1 MARNKRTWQVWLR
14 RASQTVFLLLFL
26 YLFLQT
32 VYHPVN
38 QAGRG
43 VDLFFQFDPLVLL
56 SSALASH
63 HVLGALLLSLIT
75 LGITVFAGRWFCGWI
90 CPLGAL
96 HNLITALR
104 SGSSNARIAGSTYSE
119 WQKSKYY
126 VLFALLLCCALGL
139 NLTGWLDPFSFLF
152 RGTALVSYPMFDDA
166 TKSTFGWIYQADP
179 SVGTFK
185 VTSITEPV
193 YEVLRRHVLATV
205 QPHFAGMLLLALLFF
220 AALLLNLYRARFWCR
235 FVCPLGA
242 LLGVA
247 GKNPLVQIK
256 RNEEACN
263 SCRICVA
270 DCQGGAN
277 PDVADGWKPTECFY
291 CWNCQSSCPHHAI
304 KFEIRVPGGSSK

>member
-1 MARNKRTWQVWLR
+1 MARNKSTWQVWLR
-14 RASQTVFLLLFL
+14 RVSQTGFLWLFL

-38 QAGRG
+38 QTGRG

-63 HVLGALLLSLIT
+63 QVVGALGLSLIT
-75 LGITVFAGRWFCGWI
+75 LGITILAGRWFCGWI
-90 CPLGAL
+90 CPFGAV
-96 HNLITALR
+96 HNLISTLR
-104 SGSSNARIAGSTYSE
+104 AKRSKQRIEGSTYSG
-119 WQKSKYY
+119 WQKCKYY
-126 VLFALLLCCALGL
+126 VLFGLLFGCALGL

-152 RGTALVSYPMFDDA
+152 RGSALVAYPMFDDA
-166 TKSTFGWIYQADP
+166 TKSVFGWIYQADP
-179 SVGTFK
+179 GVGSFK
-185 VTSITEPV
+185 VTSVTEPV
-193 YEVLRRHVLATV
+193 YEVLRRHVLATL
-205 QPHFAGMLLLALLFF
+205 QPHYAGMLLLALLFF

-247 GKNPLVQIK
+247 GKNPLVQIT

-277 PDVADGWKPTECFY
+277 PDVARGWKPSECFY

-304 KFEIRVPGGSSK
+304 TFGIHVPGGSSK